1 MTRVCLV
8 GEEDVNLQY
17 ELLSR
22 ETAREALATYEP
34 GQPYENTLA
43 VETVS
48 LGAAVALLND
58 LDWYLARFVR
68 AAFVREPSIDGAEYL
83 SRALATAVR
92 DGEVNPADTG
102 DLLTVYGID
111 DGRLVEPMYV
121 RRSDATDRA
130 ADTEPDATAPVS
142 PGTPSV
148 EGDTPDDASGGDGDD
163 DGDGSDLNAG
173 DGDDKGGAAAT
184 RDRPSYDLREVDD
197 TVVVRVTAAE
207 FAG

>member
-22 ETAREALATYEP
+22 ETAREALATYDP

-68 AAFVREPSIDGAEYL
+68 AAFVREPSVDETEYL
-83 SRALATAVR
+83 SRDLARAVR
-92 DGEVNPADTG
+92 DGEVSPEETG
-102 DLLTVYGID
+102 DLLTVYGVD

-121 RRSDATDRA
+121 RRSETTERDEDA
-130 ADTEPDATAPVS
+130 EPDVTAPVS

-148 EGDTPDDASGGDGDD
+148 EGAGPDAGEEDDDADAD
-163 DGDGSDLNAG
+163 AG
-173 DGDDKGGAAAT
+173 T
-184 RDRPSYDLREVDD
+184 RDRPSYDLREVEE
-197 TVVVRVTAAE
+197 TVVVRVTEAE

>member
-68 AAFVREPSIDGAEYL
+68 AAFVREPSIDATEYL
-83 SRALATAVR
+83 SRDLAAAVR
-92 DGEVNPADTG
+92 DGEVDPEKTG
-102 DLLTVYGID
+102 DLLTVYGVD

-121 RRSDATDRA
+121 SRSETSERPDSDP
-130 ADTEPDATAPVS
+130 DTTAPVS

-148 EGDTPDDASGGDGDD
+148 ESEGSTGASERGDGEHD
-163 DGDGSDLNAG
+163 AQ
-173 DGDDKGGAAAT
+173 
-184 RDRPSYDLREVDD
+184 DRPSYDLREVEE
-197 TVVVRVTAAE
+197 TVVVRVTEGE
-207 FAG
+207 FTG